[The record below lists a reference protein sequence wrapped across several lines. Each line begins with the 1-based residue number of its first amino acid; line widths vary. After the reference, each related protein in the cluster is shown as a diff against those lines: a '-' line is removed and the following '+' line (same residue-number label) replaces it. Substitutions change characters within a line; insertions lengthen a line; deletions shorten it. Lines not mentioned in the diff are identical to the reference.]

1 MLCKKFLRRRT
12 AIKCLLLTIVGYMTY
27 ISMATFGKVDDIK
40 EPDNSNGP
48 ELDYPILTNPIAN
61 SHLAEIKR
69 LIDKHDNFKDYW
81 NIKDNGALAKGMNI
95 IDKNLSP
102 QEKEKYD
109 EGWQKYA
116 FNNFVSTLIP
126 MNRTLPD
133 IRLPG

>member
-1 MLCKKFLRRRT
+1 
-12 AIKCLLLTIVGYMTY
+12 
-27 ISMATFGKVDDIK
+27 MATFGDIK
-40 EPDNSNGP
+40 EPGNKNVPGY
-48 ELDYPILTNPIAN
+48 DYPILTNPIAN
-61 SHLAEIKR
+61 SHLAEIKI

-81 NIKDNGALAKGMNI
+81 KIKDNGALAKGMNI

-102 QEKEKYD
+102 QDKGKYD

-116 FNNFVSTLIP
+116 FNNYVSTLIP